1 MKNRKK
7 FCHLCG
13 GTVAFGEV
21 AFSFGARAVCS
32 DCANAITVEDL
43 IYVTGA
49 KDCGEMLTALGFD
62 RGVLF

>member
-1 MKNRKK
+1 M
-7 FCHLCG
+7 
-13 GTVAFGEV
+13 AFGEV

-49 KDCGEMLTALGFD
+49 KDCGVMLTALGFD